1 MSEDKDVVYG
11 IHQGCIYEGGGVN
24 KNLFKDKEAAVAEAT
39 RIFEMEI
46 ARQEEYRKLEVEDED
61 HEVMLRHYEEFKWR
75 KCDKR
80 ENRWHNTVDEI
91 QVVDFTIQ

>member
-1 MSEDKDVVYG
+1 METVCG
-11 IHQGCIYEGGGVN
+11 IHQGFIYEGGGVN
-24 KNLFKDKEAAVAEAT
+24 KNLFKDKEAAIAEAT

-46 ARQEEYRKLEVEDED
+46 ARQEEYRKLEEEGEDF
-61 HEVMLRHYEEFKWR
+61 EVMLKRYEDFKWR

-91 QVVDFTIQ
+91 QVVDSIIQ